1 MFSYSQIQLEK
12 EKILFD
18 FENVQSQLDKALGHG
33 SRIQKEKESIQL
45 DFERYK
51 EKSEKLQVLL

>member
-1 MFSYSQIQLEK
+1 MQLEK
-12 EKILFD
+12 EKLLFD

-33 SRIQKEKESIQL
+33 SRVQKEKESIQL

-51 EKSEKLQVLL
+51 EKSEKLQVSFRTFVR

>member
-1 MFSYSQIQLEK
+1 MQLEK
-12 EKILFD
+12 EKLLFD

-33 SRIQKEKESIQL
+33 SRVQKEKESIQL

-51 EKSEKLQVLL
+51 EKSEKLQVSFRTLVR